1 MNKRLFPRM
10 AFCLT
15 LITSFLFMPLS
26 AVYADGLTQDSEYWK
41 WWYIENTT
49 DAITDGDGASADNLT
64 DTYNGSTVGQYVYD
78 QTGLTAEDVKDYVQQ
93 QYENA
98 TGYVEHTAEWYSS
111 AIDDIWN
118 SSIDVGTKAKYQAEK
133 ALRETVDTAGNTVVN
148 VSSSGYWNNVYN
160 DLFNSGSYNDQYEQ
174 VGGNNSWAGTNTSG
188 AVTVSY
194 MFLGGYAPNKTIIP
208 SYGIYS
214 TLEGTQ
220 DCIKS
225 EQQPSTE
232 GYGGHCVFS
241 VSVNGQRGY
250 YIARD
255 MWAWTES
262 RNITYQYE
270 NNVVIVSGEC
280 YDDGTPVGSG
290 RMWSYRIIF
299 DSNFTSGGT
308 ESIPVL
314 QPKQVGFVVHNG
326 IKYPVYTD
334 PSLNP
339 YKVNDNGTVTWLDG
353 SGDEPIYVDPS
364 EITDD
369 GSLDILNWLDNDDL
383 TQNPYNPFGKPW
395 NTNDDGS
402 ALGGFF
408 SNLIKDIGSVFEG
421 LSKLIESLI
430 DKIIK
435 AIKDIANIIVD
446 ALKSFWNLLIGDIED
461 YSDLFET
468 DVDDNFGMISDLYDL
483 LLECMGVDA

>member
-1 MNKRLFPRM
+1 MKRLFPRI
-10 AFCLT
+10 CLIGA
-15 LITSFLFMPLS
+15 LITSFLFLPVNS
-26 AVYADGLTQDSEYWK
+26 VYADGLSQDSEFWK
-41 WWYIENTT
+41 WWYIEQTT
-49 DAITDGDGASADNLT
+49 NEITDGEGVSADDLT

-78 QTGLTAEDVKDYVQQ
+78 QTGLTADDVKDYVQQ

-133 ALRETVDTAGNTVVN
+133 LLRETVDTAGKTVVN
-148 VSSSGYWNNVYN
+148 VSSSDYWSNVYN
-160 DLFNSGSYNDQYEQ
+160 DIFNSGAYNDQYEQ
-174 VGGNNSWAGTNTSG
+174 VGGDNSWTGTNTSG
-188 AVTVSY
+188 TVNVSY
-194 MFLGGYAPNKTIIP
+194 MFLGGYSPNNLSVP
-208 SYGIYS
+208 SYGSVSI
-214 TLEGTQ
+214 LEGTQ
-220 DCIKS
+220 DCIKT
-225 EQQPSTE
+225 EQQPSDE
-232 GYGGHCVFS
+232 WYGGHCVFS
-241 VSVNGQRGY
+241 VSVNGQSGY
-250 YIARD
+250 YIGRD
-255 MWAWTES
+255 KWGWTES
-262 RNITYQYE
+262 RNVTYQYE
-270 NNVVIVSGEC
+270 NNAVIVSGEC

-308 ESIPVL
+308 ESVPVL
-314 QPKQVGFVVHNG
+314 QPKQVGFVIHNG
-326 IKYPVYTD
+326 IRYPVYTD

-339 YKVNDNGTVTWLDG
+339 FKVNDNGTVTWNDG

-364 EITDD
+364 QLSDT
-369 GSLDILNWLDNDDL
+369 LDILEYLDNDDN

-421 LSKLIESLI
+421 IGKLLENLI

-435 AIKDIANIIVD
+435 AIYGILDIIVNAIKKFFD
-446 ALKSFWNLLIGDIED
+446 LFLEFDTDIFDDIEID
-461 YSDLFET
+461 N
-468 DVDDNFGMISDLYDL
+468 NFGVVGELYHTL
-483 LLECMGVDA
+483 LNILGVE